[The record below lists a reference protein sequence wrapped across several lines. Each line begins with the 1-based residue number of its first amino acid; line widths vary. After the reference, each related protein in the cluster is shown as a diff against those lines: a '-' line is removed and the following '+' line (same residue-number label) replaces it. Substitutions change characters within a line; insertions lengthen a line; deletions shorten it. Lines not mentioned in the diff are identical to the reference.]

1 MCDQARVTHNKSF
14 TRAPQIWCFP
24 KFPLSP
30 SVLRFSEI
38 GVQVSI
44 FLGIFGWSS
53 LHMIWWIFVSNIMS
67 IGVDLNCFWDLGFEL
82 LAFCTLQWFSA
93 ATTSQSFWQQL
104 LFFVWV
110 QCCESNKWVAG
121 YMFST
126 DFGSSIQHAGRAR
139 LAGCLLAI
147 Q

>member
-1 MCDQARVTHNKSF
+1 MKKYLHDRFWVEH
-14 TRAPQIWCFP
+14 
-24 KFPLSP
+24 
-30 SVLRFSEI
+30 SVILTAGIATCLLFSIALMLRETCR
-38 GVQVSI
+38 QVPCQ
-44 FLGIFGWSS
+44 LQLACWSS

-67 IGVDLNCFWDLGFEL
+67 IGVDLNCFLDLGFEL

-110 QCCESNKWVAG
+110 QCCESNRWVAG